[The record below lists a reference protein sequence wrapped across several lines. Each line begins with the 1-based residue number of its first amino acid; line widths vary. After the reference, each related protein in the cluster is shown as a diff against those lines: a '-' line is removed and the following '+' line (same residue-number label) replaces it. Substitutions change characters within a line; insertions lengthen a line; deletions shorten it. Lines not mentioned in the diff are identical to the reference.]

1 MGCHSYS
8 SICWACSLCM
18 VHMLPTPWGPYLGLL
33 HQRAGI
39 IQTESPPEPKD
50 HFLKQD
56 LGDRLLGHLPR
67 LGARVEQT
75 PLSAH

>member
-1 MGCHSYS
+1 
-8 SICWACSLCM
+8 M

-33 HQRAGI
+33 HQRVGV

-56 LGDRLLGHLPR
+56 LGDRLLGHCP
-67 LGARVEQT
+67 GWGHMWSKC
-75 PLSAH
+75 P